1 MMGIVLNIIGGT
13 MIGLSAN
20 ALSLIVIGVIQLG
33 VGIVLEI
40 RVLAKH
46 HHELQKL
53 RQDLE
58 KAAAQNAETLKK
70 MEQQQGV
77 IDSATTK
84 LNEATKEIGRA
95 KNEIEDIQKKSFSRS
110 GSLSL
115 SKPIL
120 LICYGYNVHNDMDW
134 LLLLFQFSVSGAAAG
149 AALFLANVLLD
160 RYRGPSL
167 SIDKEH
173 FLELVR
179 INLTLSFRCSR
190 FSSRVE

>member
-1 MMGIVLNIIGGT
+1 LKITVGHARNDVLELAIGIVLNIIGGT

-20 ALSLIVIGVIQLG
+20 TFWLIALGVVQLG
-33 VGIVLEI
+33 VGIILEI

-77 IDSATTK
+77 IDGATNK
-84 LNEATKEIGRA
+84 LNEAIKEIGRA

-115 SKPIL
+115 SKPL
-120 LICYGYNVHNDMDW
+120 EDDVQSLHNMLQKVEENWDLPFFPKGNMVDTGI
-134 LLLLFQFSVSGAAAG
+134 FSHCEV
-149 AALFLANVLLD
+149 FD
-160 RYRGPSL
+160 
-167 SIDKEH
+167 H
-173 FLELVR
+173 
-179 INLTLSFRCSR
+179 
-190 FSSRVE
+190 